1 MAARQL
7 LRQTS
12 AGAIT
17 LQQFIEH
24 FQQAWSDPLLSK
36 KLEQP
41 IPQRL
46 GLAVS
51 GGPDS
56 MALAYLCKELEKSRL
71 VGDLSVTAFVV
82 DHKVREESSREAKTV
97 SSWLEDLGITTEI
110 LELGWSKV
118 PSRFETTARKLRFQA
133 LGRACRD
140 RGIQTLLLGHHQ
152 DDNVETVIT
161 RMMLGATGPALS
173 GMVHSTNLPECD
185 WIYGVSQSGSSFSLR
200 RSGMAPSSL
209 PRIGI
214 HPLLRQIESLPQIP
228 ATRENEILKY
238 LPKEPQIAT
247 GGVLACRPFL
257 SFTKANILATCEE
270 NNIPSVTDP
279 TNFDPTLTTRNTIRS
294 LLASDQLPRALQTT
308 SILSLIR
315 SKRKYIQGRTLLSD
329 KLLEKCRI
337 IDLNLHGG
345 WLVIKFP
352 ASDELPGHLYAD
364 TADPALSTELPSTS
378 ETTEMSQSQF
388 HPSLHVKSF
397 TLRRIADLIAP
408 RMKSKTTLPT
418 FNWFTQFLFPSLE
431 SKSSVSPAEHQ
442 KQSKRR
448 PAFTVG
454 GVMFKPVTWKKSRP
468 SKSPSPV
475 VNKTHDENPGN
486 SNPVSHTNA
495 KSNAGPEPEPEPDP
509 ESGVEVDTNSNENIY
524 ILTRPPF
531 MRHPHPPQPLPF
543 YISVPRHPPLPAN
556 QSPSYHS
563 EWKIWD
569 YRFWI
574 RINIT
579 PVETTP
585 FSPTS
590 TLTESL
596 SESVIQDRD
605 NSITFPISVRPF
617 QSEDLDHV
625 VNRVAGHFTLGA
637 ESEARVA
644 GFMNYLNVIAP
655 GVLRY
660 TLPMITVDTGDGEQ
674 AVGFPT
680 LHYRV
685 SPKEYDFQLGGR
697 QWKIGWEWK
706 YKEIDTEVLQLM
718 GW

>member
-1 MAARQL
+1 MYA
-7 LRQTS
+7 
-12 AGAIT
+12 
-17 LQQFIEH
+17 
-24 FQQAWSDPLLSK
+24 
-36 KLEQP
+36 
-41 IPQRL
+41 
-46 GLAVS
+46 
-51 GGPDS
+51 
-56 MALAYLCKELEKSRL
+56 
-71 VGDLSVTAFVV
+71 
-82 DHKVREESSREAKTV
+82 
-97 SSWLEDLGITTEI
+97 GITTEI

-118 PSRFETTARKLRFQA
+118 PSRFETLARKLRFQA

-200 RSGMAPSSL
+200 RSETATLSL

-214 HPLLRQIESLPQIP
+214 HPLLRQIEKLPQIP
-228 ATRENEILKY
+228 ATREHEILEY

-270 NNIPSVTDP
+270 NNIPFVTDP

-294 LLASDQLPRALQTT
+294 LLASDQLPRALQTP

-329 KLLEKCRI
+329 KLLEKCEI

-364 TADPALSTELPSTS
+364 NTDPALSTDLSSTS
-378 ETTEMSQSQF
+378 ETTEMSKSQF
-388 HPSLHVKSF
+388 HPSLPVKSF

-408 RMKSKTTLPT
+408 RAKSKTTLPT
-418 FNWFTQFLFPSLE
+418 FNWSAQFLFPSLE
-431 SKSSVSPAEHQ
+431 SNSPVSSTQHQ
-442 KQSKRR
+442 KQSKGR

-454 GVMFKPVTWKKSRP
+454 GVMFKPVTWKKSQP
-468 SKSPSPV
+468 SKSASPV
-475 VNKTHDENPGN
+475 VSNTHDENPGIN
-486 SNPVSHTNA
+486 NPVFDTVSHTNA
-495 KSNAGPEPEPEPDP
+495 NTVPETEPKSEPGIDI
-509 ESGVEVDTNSNENIY
+509 DTNSNDNTY

-531 MRHPHPPQPLPF
+531 MRHPHPPKPLPF
-543 YISVPRHPPLPAN
+543 SISIPRDHPLPGN
-556 QSPSYHS
+556 KSPSYHS

-574 RINIT
+574 RITIT

-585 FSPTS
+585 LSPSS
-590 TLTESL
+590 TPTL
-596 SESVIQDRD
+596 SESVVQDRD
-605 NSITFPISVRPF
+605 SLITFPISVRPF
-617 QSEDLDHV
+617 QSDDLDHV
-625 VNRVAGHFTLGA
+625 VDRVAGHFTIGA

-644 GFMNYLNVIAP
+644 GFMDYLNLIAP

-674 AVGFPT
+674 VVGFPT
-680 LHYRV
+680 LDYRV
-685 SPKEYDFQLGGR
+685 SPVEYDFQLGGR
-697 QWKIGWEWK
+697 RWKTGWEWK

-718 GW
+718 GWAGKE